1 MYEAF
6 FGLRQRPFQPLPRV
20 DAYVPLAPVREPI
33 EALIRCVEQN
43 QGISVLTAAPGSGKS
58 LVCRMLQRHF
68 HDSRRTVYLAT
79 GRFPT
84 RRALLQAILFEMKLP
99 YVGLSEQETRLS
111 LLDLLQSSSAPMDRL
126 LLIVDEAHL
135 LNTRGLEELRTLTDY
150 ECHGQSR
157 VSLLLSGQLELEE
170 MLTEPAMNALNQRV
184 GCHVCI
190 EPLTH
195 EESAQYIRER
205 LRYAG
210 NDGLSIFTSEAID
223 GICRASEGNPRRINQ
238 LCDHSLLLAYAEE
251 ETRVTQDLVKS
262 ALLDLRELPLHWNTP
277 VNLEGASRPQE
288 TQNPLDAYAELH
300 AADSEDE
307 YERAADIDEP
317 SARWCPSRSPSSL
330 QDEPLASPVDS
341 AMDDAE
347 VGVFE
352 FGAPLPGMSTPAT
365 ESSPAEIHPAEWLF
379 HSPEFVIPEEI
390 QRMAKSSE
398 PRNNPSTDTD
408 RSVSLPPAVVS
419 ASGTPLSVFEEL
431 TIDDPYARIDR
442 GSESATPAAPSL
454 LREFFEGVASP
465 AEQAPSPP
473 SPVNHSLDG
482 TSAPDI
488 RDSISVCEPI
498 EEHLLDLVEEI
509 RGDVQRAHVELHA
522 PSDYGKETGP
532 AESPR
537 GRSLRQALSWQ
548 FDVVEPEVTSESQD
562 AIQMSG
568 TDQEESLSVPMAGS
582 EEQVTPENETPE
594 RRYAQLFTR
603 LQRQRRRVEA
613 VMNRERRS
621 SNSSDLR

>member
-43 QGISVLTAAPGSGKS
+43 QGIGVLTATPGSGKS

-68 HDSRRTVYLAT
+68 HDSRRTVYLGT

-150 ECHGQSR
+150 EIHGQSR

-251 ETRVTQDLVKS
+251 ETRVTQELVKS

-277 VNLEGASRPQE
+277 VDLEGAAPPQE

-300 AADSEDE
+300 AADREDE
-307 YERAADIDEP
+307 YERDVDIDEP
-317 SARWCPSRSPSSL
+317 SARWCPSHSHTSP
-330 QDEPLASPVDS
+330 QEEPLVSSV
-341 AMDDAE
+341 DDAE

-352 FGAPLPGMSTPAT
+352 FGAPLPGMSTPAV
-365 ESSPAEIHPAEWLF
+365 EPSAAEIHPAEWLF

-390 QRMAKSSE
+390 QRMANSSE
-398 PRNNPSTDTD
+398 SRSGPSTDSD
-408 RSVSLPPAVVS
+408 PSVSLPPVVVS
-419 ASGTPLSVFEEL
+419 VPGTPLSIFEEL

-454 LREFFEGVASP
+454 LCEFFESVVSP
-465 AEQAPSPP
+465 AEQTPSTP
-473 SPVNHSLDG
+473 SPVNNSRDGSL
-482 TSAPDI
+482 APDV

-498 EEHLLDLVEEI
+498 EEHLLDLVQEI
-509 RGDVQRAHVELHA
+509 RGDVQRAHAELDS
-522 PSDYGKETGP
+522 PSDCGVQP
-532 AESPR
+532 SPSASPR

-548 FDVVEPEVTSESQD
+548 FDVVEPEATSISHD
-562 AIQMSG
+562 SARTSG
-568 TDQEESLSVPMAGS
+568 MDQEESLSEPKAAS
-582 EEQVTPENETPE
+582 EKQGTSENETPE

-621 SNSSDLR
+621 SNSSDMR